1 MSAQTEKGLEI
12 KVGIFVLI
20 GLVFIAVMAMK
31 FGRVGQGFQSFYT
44 ITVQFPNASGLIKNS
59 DVQLAG
65 ARIGYVVDRPR
76 IAANASSVSV
86 PLSIVEGIK
95 IPRKTHFQVGSSGLL
110 GDRFVE
116 VVPDA
121 DFDPAKWNPQDPAE
135 TWNPGE
141 TVKGTQA
148 GGLDVLQKKGEEVF
162 DLLKVEITKLTEV
175 TDKINA
181 GILSDANQK
190 NISETFAHLK
200 TTSEQLAGTSKNLG
214 AVVQNAQGVLDSTQK
229 TMGTVNSAAGDVRL
243 AISDA
248 RKVIDAAHS
257 LVVKAQTGDGLI
269 ATLLN
274 NRELSENLRALVI
287 NLRTHGILFY
297 KNRAQVG
304 GEAAA
309 AGAERS
315 PPPAT
320 PAQRTSGRLQRR
332 F

>member
-1 MSAQTEKGLEI
+1 MSVQSEKGLEI

-20 GLVFIAVMAMK
+20 GLMFIAAMAMK
-31 FGRVGQGFQSFYT
+31 FGRVGQGFEGFYT
-44 ITVQFPNASGLIKNS
+44 ITVEFPNASGLIKNS

-86 PLSIVEGIK
+86 PLSIVQGIK

-116 VVPDA
+116 VVPDV
-121 DFDPAKWNPQDPAE
+121 DFAAEKWNAADPAQ

-141 TVKGTQA
+141 TIKGMQA

-190 NISETFAHLK
+190 NIADTFAHLK
-200 TTSEQLAGTSKNLG
+200 TTSEELTTTSKNLT
-214 AVVQNAQGVLDSTQK
+214 AVMGSAQGVIASTQK
-229 TMGTVNSAAGDVRL
+229 TMSTVDAAAADT
-243 AISDA
+243 
-248 RKVIDAAHS
+248 RKVLNTANS
-257 LVVKAQTGDGLI
+257 LVAKAQTGDGLI
-269 ATLLN
+269 PTLLN

-297 KNRAQVG
+297 KNRAQTSVG
-304 GEAAA
+304 APETAPANPAAA
-309 AGAERS
+309 PAPRASERL
-315 PPPAT
+315 P
-320 PAQRTSGRLQRR
+320 RT

>member
-31 FGRVGQGFQSFYT
+31 FGRVGQGFEGFYT
-44 ITVQFPNASGLIKNS
+44 ITVEFPNASGLIKNS

-65 ARIGYVVDRPR
+65 ARIGYVVDRPQ

-86 PLSIVEGIK
+86 PLSIVAGIK

-121 DFDPAKWNPQDPAE
+121 DFAPEKWDARDPAQ

-141 TVKGTQA
+141 VIKGTQA

-190 NISETFAHLK
+190 NIADTFAHLK
-200 TTSEQLAGTSKNLG
+200 TTSEQLAGTSKDLSL
-214 AVVQNAQGVLDSTQK
+214 VVQNAQGVVTSTQK
-229 TMGTVNSAAGDVRL
+229 TIGTVDAAAGDIRTAVG
-243 AISDA
+243 DA
-248 RKVIDAAHS
+248 RKVLGNANG
-257 LVVKAQTGDGLI
+257 LVAKAQTGEGPI

-274 NRELSENLRALVI
+274 DRELSGNLRALVI

-297 KNRAQVG
+297 KNRAQAG
-304 GEAAA
+304 AAA
-309 AGAERS
+309 AAES
-315 PPPAT
+315 PSAPA
-320 PAQRTSGRLQRR
+320 PAQRTPERLQRR